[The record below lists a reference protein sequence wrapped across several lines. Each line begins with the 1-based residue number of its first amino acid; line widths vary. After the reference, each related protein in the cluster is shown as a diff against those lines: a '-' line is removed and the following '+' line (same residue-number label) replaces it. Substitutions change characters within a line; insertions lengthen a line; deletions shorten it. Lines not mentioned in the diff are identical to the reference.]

1 MTTPIMGRSR
11 KSGQKI
17 DGWVILD
24 KAFGMTS
31 TAAVGAVRRTFDANK
46 AGHAGTLD
54 PLASGVLP
62 IALGEATKTLPYVVD
77 TEKSYQFTLK
87 WGEATT
93 TDDREG
99 EITDRSDARPS
110 EAEIIAGLIDFIG
123 EIEQVPPAFSAIK
136 VNGERAYDMARR
148 GDTVKL
154 AARRIWIKRF
164 ELVEMRDADQAVF
177 SVISGKGTYMRSLA
191 RDLALRVGTVG
202 HIAELRRTTVGKFA
216 VEDAISLDELDTI
229 GQSQLASEALLP
241 VETPLDDIPA
251 LALTEQ
257 EAARLRNGQA
267 VSLLRKLDLERISAF
282 DDGETVL
289 ATTSGRPVALTKY
302 SAGEVRPVRVLN
314 V

>member
-1 MTTPIMGRSR
+1 MGRRR

-31 TAAVGAVRRTFDANK
+31 TAAVGAVRRIFDANK

-99 EITDRSDARPS
+99 KTTDQSNVRPS
-110 EAEIIAGLIDFIG
+110 EADITRGLIDFIG

-148 GDTVKL
+148 GETVKL
-154 AARRIWIKRF
+154 QARRIWIKRF
-164 ELVEMRDADQAVF
+164 ELVEMRDVDQAVF
-177 SVISGKGTYMRSLA
+177 SVISGKGAYMRSLA
-191 RDLALRVGTVG
+191 RDLALHVGTVG
-202 HIAELRRTTVGKFA
+202 HIAELRRTGVGGF
-216 VEDAISLDELDTI
+216 VEKDAISLDALDAI
-229 GQSQLASEALLP
+229 GHDLAASRALLP

-282 DDGETVL
+282 DDGETIL
-289 ATTSGRPVALTKY
+289 ATVLGRPVALTKY

>member
-24 KAFGMTS
+24 KTFGMTS
-31 TAAVGAVRRTFDANK
+31 TAAVGAVRRIFDANK

-99 EITDRSDARPS
+99 EITDQSDARPS

-148 GDTVKL
+148 GGTVKL

-164 ELVEMRDADQAVF
+164 ELMEMRDADQAVF

-202 HIAELRRTTVGKFA
+202 HIAELRRTAVGKFA
-216 VEDAISLDELDTI
+216 EEDAISLDELDTI
-229 GQSQLASEALLP
+229 GQSPASSGALLP

>member
-1 MTTPIMGRSR
+1 MGRRR

-31 TAAVGAVRRTFDANK
+31 TAAVGAVRRIFDANK

-99 EITDRSDARPS
+99 EITDQSDARPS

-148 GDTVKL
+148 GGTVKL

-164 ELVEMRDADQAVF
+164 ELMEMRDADQAVF

-202 HIAELRRTTVGKFA
+202 HIAELRRTAVGKFA
-216 VEDAISLDELDTI
+216 EEDAISLDELDTI
-229 GQSQLASEALLP
+229 GQSPASSGALLP

-267 VSLLRKLDLERISAF
+267 VSLLRKLDLERIYAF

-289 ATTSGRPVALTKY
+289 ATTSGKPVALTKY
-302 SAGEVRPVRVLN
+302 STGEVRPVRVLN

>member
-1 MTTPIMGRSR
+1 MGRRR

-164 ELVEMRDADQAVF
+164 ELMEMRDADQAVF

-229 GQSQLASEALLP
+229 GQCQVAFEALLP

-267 VSLLRKLDLERISAF
+267 VSLLRKLDLERIYAF

>member
-1 MTTPIMGRSR
+1 MGRSR

-17 DGWVILD
+17 NGWVILD

-31 TAAVGAVRRTFDANK
+31 TAAVGAVRKIFDANK

-99 EITDRSDARPS
+99 ETTDQSNVRPS
-110 EAEIIAGLIDFIG
+110 EADITAGLIDFIG
-123 EIEQVPPAFSAIK
+123 EIMQVPPAFSAIK

-148 GDTVKL
+148 GETVKL
-154 AARRIWIKRF
+154 QARPIWIKRF
-164 ELVEMRDADQAVF
+164 DLVEIRDANQAVF
-177 SVISGKGTYMRSLA
+177 SVISGKGAYMRSLA
-191 RDLALRVGTVG
+191 RDLALRIGTFG
-202 HIAELRRTTVGKFA
+202 HIAELRRTAVGSFRE
-216 VEDAISLDELDTI
+216 EDAISLDELNAI
-229 GQSQLASEALLP
+229 GHSPADSAALLP

-257 EAARLRNGQA
+257 EASRLRNGQA
-267 VSLLRKLDLERISAF
+267 VSLLRKLDLGRISAF
-282 DDGETVL
+282 EDGETVL
-289 ATTSGRPVALTKY
+289 ATALGKPVALTKY
-302 SAGEVRPVRVLN
+302 SAGEVCPVRVLN
-314 V
+314 I

>member
-1 MTTPIMGRSR
+1 MGRRR

-31 TAAVGAVRRTFDANK
+31 TAAVGAVRRIFDANK

-99 EITDRSDARPS
+99 KTTDQSNVRPS
-110 EAEIIAGLIDFIG
+110 EADITRGLIDFIG

-148 GDTVKL
+148 GETVKL
-154 AARRIWIKRF
+154 QARRIWIKHF
-164 ELVEMRDADQAVF
+164 ELVEMRDLDQAVF
-177 SVISGKGTYMRSLA
+177 SVISGKGAYMRSLA

-202 HIAELRRTTVGKFA
+202 HIAELRRTGVGGF
-216 VEDAISLDELDTI
+216 VEKDAISLDALDAI
-229 GQSQLASEALLP
+229 GQDIAASRALLP

-282 DDGETVL
+282 DDGETIL
-289 ATTSGRPVALTKY
+289 ATVMGRPVALTKY

>member
-1 MTTPIMGRSR
+1 MGRRR

-31 TAAVGAVRRTFDANK
+31 TAAVGAVRRIFDANK

-202 HIAELRRTTVGKFA
+202 HIAELRRTAVGKFGL
-216 VEDAISLDELDTI
+216 EDAISLDELDTI
-229 GQSQLASEALLP
+229 GQSAAASGALLP

-282 DDGETVL
+282 DDGGTVL
-289 ATTSGRPVALTKY
+289 ATTSGKPVALTKY

>member
-1 MTTPIMGRSR
+1 MGRRR

-31 TAAVGAVRRTFDANK
+31 TAAVGAVRRIFDANK

-99 EITDRSDARPS
+99 KTTDQSNVRPS
-110 EAEIIAGLIDFIG
+110 EADITRGLIDFIG

-148 GDTVKL
+148 GETVKL
-154 AARRIWIKRF
+154 QARRIWIKHF
-164 ELVEMRDADQAVF
+164 ELVEMRDVDQAVF
-177 SVISGKGTYMRSLA
+177 SVISGKGAYMRSLA
-191 RDLALRVGTVG
+191 RDLALHVGTVG
-202 HIAELRRTTVGKFA
+202 HIAELRRTGVGGF
-216 VEDAISLDELDTI
+216 VEKDAISLDALDAI
-229 GQSQLASEALLP
+229 GHGLAASRALLP

-282 DDGETVL
+282 DDGETIL
-289 ATTSGRPVALTKY
+289 ATVLGRPVALTKY

>member
-1 MTTPIMGRSR
+1 MGRRR
-11 KSGQKI
+11 KSGKKI

-31 TAAVGAVRRTFDANK
+31 TAAVGAVRRIFDANK

-77 TEKSYQFTLK
+77 TEKTYQFTLK

-99 EITDRSDARPS
+99 ETTHRSDVRPS
-110 EAEIIAGLIDFIG
+110 EADITAGLINFIG
-123 EIEQVPPAFSAIK
+123 EIEQVPPVFSAIR
-136 VNGERAYDMARR
+136 VNGERAYDIARR

-154 AARRIWIKRF
+154 EARRIWIRRF

-177 SVISGKGTYMRSLA
+177 SVISGKGAYMRSLA

-202 HIAELRRTTVGKFA
+202 HIAELRRTAVGGF
-216 VEDAISLDELDTI
+216 VEENAILLDELHAI
-229 GQSQLASEALLP
+229 GQSRIASRALLP

-257 EAARLRNGQA
+257 EAGRLRNGQA
-267 VSLLRKLDLERISAF
+267 VSLIRKLDLERISAF
-282 DDGETVL
+282 DDGKTVL
-289 ATTSGRPVALTKY
+289 ATALGKPVALTKY